1 LSRVST
7 AVAVLEAL
15 VVLGLV
21 VVSVEVLVEQLVDLV
36 EVMLVMLLML
46 PEVQVH

>member
-1 LSRVST
+1 
-7 AVAVLEAL
+7 VAVPEAL

-36 EVMLVMLLML
+36 EGMLVMLLML